1 MVILPKYPGGFNRS
15 VVGVLARW
23 RVGWISLLAVAAISW
38 VAASDSVP
46 SNQEYQLKTA
56 YLFHFAELAE
66 WPESAPVNICLLGDS
81 PLRDYLPVLEGWQ
94 IDNRVVHV
102 SLGDNIDNCRILFL
116 SDLHV
121 LSKAVSE
128 YARIRHVL
136 LVSDVE
142 DFARRGG
149 MVQFT
154 LRDNKLKLVV
164 NLPAVRDAG
173 LKLSSK
179 LLRMAEIVQ

>member
-1 MVILPKYPGGFNRS
+1 
-15 VVGVLARW
+15 
-23 RVGWISLLAVAAISW
+23 
-38 VAASDSVP
+38 
-46 SNQEYQLKTA
+46 
-56 YLFHFAELAE
+56 
-66 WPESAPVNICLLGDS
+66 
-81 PLRDYLPVLEGWQ
+81 
-94 IDNRVVHV
+94 
-102 SLGDNIDNCRILFL
+102 
-116 SDLHV
+116 